1 MSLYLYTKKAY
12 PINFKLNFFKV
23 IFMQENQIKTVNL
36 IVNISDIDLRPDGP
50 FCMSFDFNL
59 DILRGSI
66 AKFGILN
73 PPYIVKNLDDSFSVV
88 VGYRRLLAAKELGW
102 KNVECRL
109 LPKDFPSFE
118 ALMLNLD
125 DNLLHRKLNIIEKA
139 MVIERMFSFLQ
150 KDEIINDYLPLLD
163 VPANSQS
170 LELYLKLNKL
180 DEQIKVSIAK
190 EIISLRVAGLME
202 NIDREHRLSIND
214 LFITLKFSFN
224 QQLQLFQFLTEISS
238 REGRTIKEIL
248 DDSEISEVLTDKR
261 MNAPQK
267 VKAIIAAL
275 KKRRFP
281 SLSGAEMAFK
291 KGVSRLSLPSGVNI
305 IPPAFFEGVNYRLEI
320 VFSDGNEITDKINR
334 LNKLSGLFE
343 VTEFWKGRG
352 NK

>member
-1 MSLYLYTKKAY
+1 
-12 PINFKLNFFKV
+12 
-23 IFMQENQIKTVNL
+23 MQKNQIKTVDL

-59 DILRGSI
+59 DKLRGSI

-88 VGYRRLLAAKELGW
+88 AGYRRLLAAKELGW
-102 KNVECRL
+102 KNAECRL
-109 LPKDFPSFE
+109 LPVDFSAFD

-125 DNLLHRKLNIIEKA
+125 DNLLHRKLNIIEKG
-139 MVIERMFSFLQ
+139 MVIKRIFPFLK
-150 KDEIINDYLPLLD
+150 KDKIITDYLALLD
-163 VPANSQS
+163 IPASKHN
-170 LELYLKLNKL
+170 LELYLKLSEL
-180 DEQIKVSIAK
+180 DEQIKVSIAN
-190 EIISLRVAGLME
+190 EILSLRVVDLME

-214 LFITLKFSFN
+214 LFISLKFSFN

-238 REGRTIKEIL
+238 REGRSIKKIL

-267 VKAIIAAL
+267 VKAIIVAL

-281 SLSGAEMAFK
+281 SLSVAEMAFK
-291 KGVSRLSLPSGVNI
+291 KGLSRLSLPSGVNI
-305 IPPAFFEGVNYRLEI
+305 IPPAFFEGINYRLEI
-320 VFSDGNEITDKINR
+320 VFSDGNEIIDKINK